1 MINRI
6 VLNKFF
12 KVIFLIFFFSFYYF
26 EIIGKEDIHY
36 FDFAQDTT
44 IYDSIKSKEY
54 IPSIFSTFK
63 LKDSYSNSFKD
74 FYSSN
79 LFSLSSTSIVNN
91 LKIDTSM
98 IYTFT
103 ESIGNISYR
112 PIIGIPFE
120 KYNIGSDKPIKL
132 VNFLRIIENNLNLKA
147 KANLL
152 NIQKGDVLKTHAS
165 IKSLFKK
172 IKYKPR
178 MNIKTGIKQY
188 INWFNSY
195 YVYKKK
201 I

>member
-63 LKDSYSNSFKD
+63 LKDSYSNSLKD
-74 FYSSN
+74 LYSSN
-79 LFSLSSTSIVNN
+79 LFSLSSTSIVND

-103 ESIGNISYR
+103 ESIGNIAYR

-120 KYNIGSDKPIKL
+120 KYSNY
-132 VNFLRIIENNLNLKA
+132 
-147 KANLL
+147 
-152 NIQKGDVLKTHAS
+152 QT
-165 IKSLFKK
+165 KSLVKDNWGKK
-172 IKYKPR
+172 S
-178 MNIKTGIKQY
+178 TELDGE
-188 INWFNSY
+188 NSLQGRRLIP
-195 YVYKKK
+195 K
-201 I
+201 IFIPQVFDRIFGDDR